1 MRTVRAIGTTPTD
14 RHRLDGDAS
23 EMIHGAVAAGW
34 EPVRRAFARVIE
46 LDDAGAAVAV
56 VRDGRTVV
64 DLWGG
69 ADPESGAAWRSDSVV
84 LTFSTAKGVLALL
97 TAMEVQAGAL
107 DPDAPVAR
115 YWPEFA
121 QAGKSSITVR
131 DLLTHVA
138 GLPVLP
144 MSEITD
150 LFDPTALAARLAAEA
165 PAYPPRTAWI
175 YHALSYGT
183 LVGELL
189 RRTTG
194 LGINELVHQRV
205 ATLLGRAG
213 PGSFG
218 GSMWFGVPASED
230 HRRRDV
236 LMEPIE
242 PPAAPTTAAEACV
255 AGYRAS
261 LQVMPLLERVGG
273 QAGTEPM
280 NSGAFLRAQVGGAGL
295 VSDARSLARMYGACV
310 ADVDGVRLLD
320 RDTAAFVASD
330 QLRGISEPACTTG
343 AVPTTRWGLGF
354 EISHHAAPML
364 GEGSFGHAGMGGAL
378 SFASIPHRLGFSFV
392 GQRMQFTA
400 PGGDRRWQLLL
411 SAVRAALT
419 G

>member
-1 MRTVRAIGTTPTD
+1 
-14 RHRLDGDAS
+14 
-23 EMIHGAVAAGW
+23 MIHGTAAAGW
-34 EPVRRAFARVIE
+34 EPVREAFARVVE
-46 LDDAGAAVAV
+46 LDDAGAAVSV

-69 ADPESGAAWRSDSVV
+69 ADPVSGDEWQSDSVV

-97 TAMEVQAGAL
+97 TAMEVQTGTL

-121 QAGKSSITVR
+121 QAGKASITVR
-131 DLLTHVA
+131 DVLTHVA

-150 LFDPTALAARLAAEA
+150 LFDPTALAARLAAQA
-165 PAYPPRTAWI
+165 PAYPPRAAWI
-175 YHALSYGT
+175 YHPLSYGT

-194 LGINELVHQRV
+194 LGIDQLVRQRL
-205 ATLLGRAG
+205 AAPLGRSG
-213 PGSFG
+213 QGSFG
-218 GSMWFGVPASED
+218 GSMWFGLPATEE
-230 HRRRDV
+230 HRRRNV
-236 LMEPIE
+236 HMGPAE
-242 PPAAPTTAAEACV
+242 PPASPPAATETCA
-255 AGYRAS
+255 AGHLAS
-261 LQVMPLLERVGG
+261 LQVMPLLEWDGG
-273 QAGTEPM
+273 RLGTEPM
-280 NSGAFLRAQVGGAGL
+280 NNGAFLRAQIGGAGL
-295 VSDARSLARMYGACV
+295 VSDARSLALMYAACV
-310 ADVDGVRLLD
+310 ADVGGVRLLD
-320 RDTAAFVASD
+320 PGTAAFVASD
-330 QLRGISEPACTTG
+330 QLHGISEPACTAG
-343 AVPTTRWGLGF
+343 AVQTTRWGLGF

-392 GQRMQFTA
+392 GQRLLFTT

-411 SAVRAALT
+411 SAVRVALT